1 MGTAVLDFHFRLC
14 LPGCVICTRAY
25 RYLSHKKRAN
35 LIKDPPFGNLLT
47 GRLYYYTTAAVKI
60 PMSVAV
66 TVALDIVAV
75 TLPAPF
81 NALMAVCNVPPEINV
96 PRESVLTV

>member
-1 MGTAVLDFHFRLC
+1 M
-14 LPGCVICTRAY
+14 
-25 RYLSHKKRAN
+25 
-35 LIKDPPFGNLLT
+35 
-47 GRLYYYTTAAVKI
+47 YYYTTAAVKI